1 MLGKVTLLQA
11 LLAQCCTLWISSGTR
26 SAEKMCNSIRRE
38 RKKWDQKASGGNY
51 TGCAQVAAALNPRAA
66 TTSRVPALGPAGP
79 CLCPGH
85 GPGLPRNQ
93 PLGCQ
98 GLPQRRRK
106 RLKAKI
112 QLESETLVLHSSHP
126 SKCPVAALKNCCSK
140 VYFQHR
146 NKQCDSIPQKWDP
159 CNTNRKLST
168 VVL

>member
-1 MLGKVTLLQA
+1 MEQEVLKKCGTASPEREKNGTKRPQA
-11 LLAQCCTLWISSGTR
+11 ET
-26 SAEKMCNSIRRE
+26 M
-38 RKKWDQKASGGNY
+38 
-51 TGCAQVAAALNPRAA
+51 
-66 TTSRVPALGPAGP
+66 RVVLSWQQLSTQGLPAPAGSP
-79 CLCPGH
+79 HSGQPGHACPGH

-93 PLGCQ
+93 PRPLSCQ
-98 GLPQRRRK
+98 ELPQCRWK

-112 QLESETLVLHSSHP
+112 QLESETLILHSSHP
-126 SKCPVAALKNCCSK
+126 SKCPVAALRNCCSK